1 MTASVVDIYN
11 WSLAALGNRSR
22 VQAADEESREA
33 LRCSLFYENV
43 RDQILRSAPWDCARA
58 FKRLA
63 QSSERADDGSAWTSV
78 DPAPG
83 WQFAYA
89 LPADFIWPR
98 YISTYARFEM
108 GLTSTDQRVLYTNDE
123 APILCYT
130 KRQTRVDL
138 WDADLQAAVGFA
150 LAAHICMAIT
160 GSEDKVRLVT
170 AQAIDKILAARQN
183 NANSPDFIPESTPE
197 WIAAR
202 GYALAAPTRPYIY
215 PPAEFAYAGFSS
227 ALT

>member
-1 MTASVVDIYN
+1 MSITVVDIYN
-11 WSLAALGNRSR
+11 WALAAVGTKSR
-22 VQAADEESREA
+22 VQSPTEA
-33 LRCSLFYENV
+33 SIEAEACTIFYENV

-63 QSSERADDGSAWTSV
+63 LSAERSDDAAWVAT

-83 WQFAYA
+83 WLYAYA

-98 YISTYARFEM
+98 YISTFAKFEL
-108 GLTSTDQRVLYTNDE
+108 GVNSLDQRVIYTNDA

-138 WDADLQAAVGFA
+138 WDSDLQAAVGFA
-150 LAAHICMAIT
+150 LGAHICMKLTA
-160 GSEDKVRLVT
+160 SESKTRLVT
-170 AQAIDKILAARQN
+170 AQAIDKILAARQAAA
-183 NANSPDFIPESTPE
+183 NAPNFSQESVPE

-202 GYALAAPTRPYIY
+202 GYGGVSPAVPYIY
-215 PPAEFAYAGFSS
+215 PSAEFSYSGFSS